1 MVMVRAEKEKYTV
14 LRDEGY
20 LNESSL
26 QYAAGEGFPGDVRFN
41 FKIFIW
47 RELGWGREV
56 RQEVVSGDNT
66 TVVGERL

>member
-47 RELGWGREV
+47 R
-56 RQEVVSGDNT
+56 
-66 TVVGERL
+66 